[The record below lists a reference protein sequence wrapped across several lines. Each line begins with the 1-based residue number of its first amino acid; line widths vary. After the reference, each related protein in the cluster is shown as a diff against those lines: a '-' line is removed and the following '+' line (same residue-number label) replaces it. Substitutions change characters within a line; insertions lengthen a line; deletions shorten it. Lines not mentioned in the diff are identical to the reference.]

1 MNPEEA
7 TLIIVGRTVGLFP
20 QEVANMLN
28 ESGATVDAQTY
39 SLEKLVNTTLTALAG
54 LDTTPGTVVQTGTDT
69 FTKRTLTGTSNQII
83 VTNGDGVAGNPTLST
98 PQDIHTTATPTFANL
113 TLVENGVAESR
124 I

>member
-20 QEVANMLN
+20 QEVATMLN

-39 SLEKLVNTTLTALAG
+39 SLEKLVNTTLTALAENKAFFS
-54 LDTTPGTVVQTGTDT
+54 DFSMFVEQN
-69 FTKRTLTGTSNQII
+69 K
-83 VTNGDGVAGNPTLST
+83 
-98 PQDIHTTATPTFANL
+98 NL
-113 TLVENGVAESR
+113 